1 MTSSQPQEVL
11 KDLGFALLSEGKIIR
26 LRAGGF
32 SMYPAISPGSVV
44 YVEPVLQASGLQPG
58 DIIVWRRNQGFVAH
72 RLVRKFEKDNREYFV
87 TRGDSKMH
95 EDPPVTG
102 EVIAG
107 KVIRLEYPE
116 GKEVI
121 LKSYSNRK
129 PCYMINKLSVRI
141 FRIFRKI
148 RKLSGLK
155 SSA

>member
-1 MTSSQPQEVL
+1 
-11 KDLGFALLSEGKIIR
+11 
-26 LRAGGF
+26 
-32 SMYPAISPGSVV
+32 MYPAIRPGSVV
-44 YVEPVLQASGLQPG
+44 YVEPVSQASRLQPG
-58 DIIVWRRNQGFVAH
+58 DIIVRKRDQGFVAH
-72 RLVRKFEKDNREYFV
+72 RLVRKFEKDNREYYV
-87 TRGDSKMH
+87 TRGDCKMH

-121 LKSYSNRK
+121 MKSYSNKK

-155 SSA
+155 SSV